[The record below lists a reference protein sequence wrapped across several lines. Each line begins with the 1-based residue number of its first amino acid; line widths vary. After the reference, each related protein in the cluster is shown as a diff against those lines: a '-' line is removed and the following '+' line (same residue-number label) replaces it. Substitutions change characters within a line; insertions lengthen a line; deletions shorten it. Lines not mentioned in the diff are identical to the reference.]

1 MNEWNEV
8 GLNSIDD
15 VFIKE
20 DNNTR
25 KFKMLS
31 VLYFTLTDLFL

>member
-8 GLNSIDD
+8 GLNSIDV

-20 DNNTR
+20 DKNTR